1 MVIDGG
7 DGPSRKG
14 GKAPARRGPRMEEPH
29 TLIRLP
35 EDPYA
40 GGVPRR
46 GGGRGRGL
54 LALAVLTVVV
64 AAVIT
69 LSNGTHKKADQSAIA
84 GVGGGVAAQ
93 TPSTTVSTTAAAAT
107 SQSPDSQAGVPTQFN
122 DSRFPGFVLN
132 GAMVGYPDTKEG
144 AEAAAANYVSAYES
158 QAMLTPSSRHK
169 LIHSIADPAIESS
182 LQAKLDQA
190 YTTVCTGLGLDKNCT
205 PTQGQTAVARTFA
218 LGVNTESY
226 SKGTATVAV
235 WNDNIIGTV
244 GDKSSQPIAENWT
257 TTTVV
262 LTWVNGDW
270 KWTSFTAADGPTPV
284 SNQQASSSADIQKAV
299 QQFSGLRY
307 AP

>member
-7 DGPSRKG
+7 NGPSRKG

-40 GGVPRR
+40 GTVPRR
-46 GGGRGRGL
+46 SSGRGRGL

-64 AAVIT
+64 AAAIT
-69 LSNGTHKKADQSAIA
+69 LSNGTHKKSDQSAIA
-84 GVGGGVAAQ
+84 GVGGGVPGQ
-93 TPSTTVSTTAAAAT
+93 TPSVTATTSAASAVSQGTN
-107 SQSPDSQAGVPTQFN
+107 PQAGAPTQFS
-122 DSRFPGFVLN
+122 DSRFPGLALY
-132 GAMVGYPDTKEG
+132 GAMTGYPDTKEG

-182 LQAKLDQA
+182 LQAQLDQA

-205 PTQGQTAVARTFA
+205 PSQSQTAVARTFA
-218 LGVNTESY
+218 LGVNTQSY
-226 SKGTATVAV
+226 SKGKATVAV

-244 GDKSSQPIAENWT
+244 GDTSSQPIAENWT

-270 KWTSFTAADGPTPV
+270 KWTSFTATDGPTPV

>member
-46 GGGRGRGL
+46 SGRGRGV
-54 LALAVLTVVV
+54 LALAALVVVV

-69 LSNGTHKKADQSAIA
+69 LANGTHRKADQSAVA
-84 GVGGGVAAQ
+84 GVGGGVPQQ
-93 TPSTTVSTTAAAAT
+93 TPSVVAATTA
-107 SQSPDSQAGVPTQFN
+107 QASDPQGGASTQFT
-122 DSRFPGFVLN
+122 DTRFPGMELY
-132 GAMVGYPDTKEG
+132 GAMVGYADTKEG
-144 AEAAAANYVSAYES
+144 AESAAANYVSAYES
-158 QAMLTPSSRHK
+158 QAMLTPASRHK

-182 LQAKLDQA
+182 LQAQLDQA

-205 PTQGQTAVARTFA
+205 PVTGQTAVARTFS
-218 LGVNTESY
+218 LGVHTDSY
-226 SKGTATVAV
+226 SKTKATVEV

-244 GDKSSQPIAENWT
+244 GDKSSQPVAENWT

-270 KWTSFTAADGPTPV
+270 KWNSFTAVDGPTPV
-284 SNQQASSSADIQKAV
+284 STQRASTSTDLQKAI